1 MTTPAAANLYLAQ
14 HLFEMEG
21 KGFAVYNPNNLPLD
35 QLPVIYGFNN
45 GGYPG
50 WLSAVALAEDGT
62 VLGGHCCSN
71 EGYMPHDLGILEGTR
86 LDRHEESYRPHY
98 PNGYRMEFVSSEDFS
113 QHDKLKAAI
122 SRHQEKANDR
132 SS

>member
-1 MTTPAAANLYLAQ
+1 
-14 HLFEMEG
+14 
-21 KGFAVYNPNNLPLD
+21 
-35 QLPVIYGFNN
+35 
-45 GGYPG
+45 
-50 WLSAVALAEDGT
+50 
-62 VLGGHCCSN
+62 
-71 EGYMPHDLGILEGTR
+71 MPHDLGILEGTR

-98 PNGYRMEFVSSEDFS
+98 LNGYRMEFVSSEDFS